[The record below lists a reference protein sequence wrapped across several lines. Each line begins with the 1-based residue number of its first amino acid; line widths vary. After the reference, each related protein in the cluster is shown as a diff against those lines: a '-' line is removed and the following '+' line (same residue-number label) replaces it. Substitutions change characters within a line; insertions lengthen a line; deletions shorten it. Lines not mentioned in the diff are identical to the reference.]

1 MAASPTETNSDI
13 VTLSI
18 KSNGNVIESSIG
30 IISVNV
36 FYQVNHIAYAEL
48 EIRDGDI
55 ADQTFEVSSGN
66 TFKPGSTITI
76 DAGYGTEDETIFE
89 GVVTN
94 HAIRIS
100 ENNQTTLNVT
110 CKDQAVAMTIARKSQ
125 CYLKQKDSDIINSL
139 ISNYSSIT
147 ADSVDSTSVEHD
159 ELVQFNCSDW
169 DFMLTRAEANGLVVA
184 NQQNKLSVEAP
195 SVSDPAALVVTYGT
209 DLINFCA
216 EVDARYQFSSVT
228 STAWDPS
235 TQAMLSQ
242 QSAATEIS
250 NQGNLSASELAN
262 VLGISEYRMQTSA
275 SYTQDS
281 LTNWAKGQRAKSML
295 AKVRGTVTFQGN
307 AKAQINS
314 LIELAGVGDRFNGSH
329 YIGAVHHRIEQGQWL
344 TTVDLGL
351 VPVWSAE
358 HRDLGAPPASGWLPP
373 VDGLQIGVVT
383 QLNEDPETQYR
394 IKVKVP
400 ALGDTN
406 NEVWARLSSYYAT
419 NESGN
424 FFIPEIDDE
433 VVLGYLN
440 QDPGQPII
448 LGSLYSSKK
457 AMPYELTQENYT
469 KAIVTK
475 NKLKIE
481 FDDDKKV
488 ITITTPGENSI
499 TISDDEKSITL
510 ADQNSN
516 TVTLDDSG
524 ITLDSP
530 KDITISAGGNISL
543 KSTGDTSIE
552 ATGDTNIKGM
562 NVSADATTSL
572 TAKGSA
578 SAELSASGNTTI
590 KGAIV
595 NIN

>member
-147 ADSVDSTSVEHD
+147 ADSVNSTSVEHD

-351 VPVWSAE
+351 APVWSAE

-433 VVLGYLN
+433 VVLGYIN

-481 FDDDKKV
+481 FDDDKKI

>member
-76 DAGYGTEDETIFE
+76 DAGYGMEDETIFE

-139 ISNYSSIT
+139 ISNYSSLT
-147 ADSVDSTSVEHD
+147 ADSVDSTPVEHD

-262 VLGISEYRMQTSA
+262 VLGISE
-275 SYTQDS
+275 
-281 LTNWAKGQRAKSML
+281 
-295 AKVRGTVTFQGN
+295 
-307 AKAQINS
+307 
-314 LIELAGVGDRFNGSH
+314 
-329 YIGAVHHRIEQGQWL
+329 
-344 TTVDLGL
+344 
-351 VPVWSAE
+351 
-358 HRDLGAPPASGWLPP
+358 
-373 VDGLQIGVVT
+373 
-383 QLNEDPETQYR
+383 
-394 IKVKVP
+394 
-400 ALGDTN
+400 
-406 NEVWARLSSYYAT
+406 
-419 NESGN
+419 
-424 FFIPEIDDE
+424 
-433 VVLGYLN
+433 
-440 QDPGQPII
+440 
-448 LGSLYSSKK
+448 
-457 AMPYELTQENYT
+457 
-469 KAIVTK
+469 
-475 NKLKIE
+475 
-481 FDDDKKV
+481 
-488 ITITTPGENSI
+488 
-499 TISDDEKSITL
+499 
-510 ADQNSN
+510 
-516 TVTLDDSG
+516 
-524 ITLDSP
+524 
-530 KDITISAGGNISL
+530 
-543 KSTGDTSIE
+543 
-552 ATGDTNIKGM
+552 
-562 NVSADATTSL
+562 
-572 TAKGSA
+572 
-578 SAELSASGNTTI
+578 
-590 KGAIV
+590 
-595 NIN
+595 

>member
-1 MAASPTETNSDI
+1 MAESPTETNSDI

-30 IISVNV
+30 IISVNI

-195 SVSDPAALVVTYGT
+195 SVSDSAALVVTYGT

-262 VLGISEYRMQTSA
+262 VLGIGEYRMQTSA

-351 VPVWSAE
+351 APVWSAE

-383 QLNEDPETQYR
+383 QLNEDPQTQYR

-400 ALGDTN
+400 ALGDGN

-433 VVLGYLN
+433 VLLGYIN
-440 QDPGQPII
+440 QDPSQPII
-448 LGSLYSSKK
+448 LGSLYSSNK

-481 FDDDKKV
+481 FDDDKKI

-499 TISDDEKSITL
+499 TVSDDEKSITL
-510 ADQNSN
+510 TDQNSN

-530 KDITISAGGNISL
+530 KDITISAKGNISL

-552 ATGDTNIKGM
+552 AAGDANIKGM
-562 NVSADATTSL
+562 NVSAQADTTL

>member
-184 NQQNKLSVEAP
+184 NQQNKLSVKAP

-307 AKAQINS
+307 AKAQIDS

-351 VPVWSAE
+351 APVWSAE

-406 NEVWARLSSYYAT
+406 NEVWTRLSSYYAT

-433 VVLGYLN
+433 VVLGYIN

-481 FDDDKKV
+481 FDDDKKI

-516 TVTLDDSG
+516 TVTLNESG

>member
-1 MAASPTETNSDI
+1 M
-13 VTLSI
+13 
-18 KSNGNVIESSIG
+18 
-30 IISVNV
+30 
-36 FYQVNHIAYAEL
+36 
-48 EIRDGDI
+48 
-55 ADQTFEVSSGN
+55 
-66 TFKPGSTITI
+66 
-76 DAGYGTEDETIFE
+76 
-89 GVVTN
+89 
-94 HAIRIS
+94 
-100 ENNQTTLNVT
+100 
-110 CKDQAVAMTIARKSQ
+110 
-125 CYLKQKDSDIINSL
+125 INSL

-184 NQQNKLSVEAP
+184 NLQNKLSVKAP

-351 VPVWSAE
+351 APVWSAE

-406 NEVWARLSSYYAT
+406 NEVWARLSSYYAN

-433 VVLGYLN
+433 VVLGYIN

-516 TVTLDDSG
+516 TVTLNESG

>member
-147 ADSVDSTSVEHD
+147 AESVDSTSVEHD

-314 LIELAGVGDRFNGSH
+314 LIDLAGVGDRFNGSH

-351 VPVWSAE
+351 APVWSAE

-424 FFIPEIDDE
+424 FFIPEIDAE

-516 TVTLDDSG
+516 TVTLNESG

-590 KGAIV
+590 KGTIV